1 MSFCL
6 SPVVFSENC
15 SSVDVWCAH
24 GGGECHLPLC
34 HLVLLQVAG
43 LVSKETYQVYLGW
56 PQDVDFYPCL
66 PNIKSLYRGLNWVQ
80 PVLRSV
86 CPGHITLSRLCPL
99 AASSSRRASGTPFQG
114 QEWGWGAP
122 DCPRPGHR
130 SNGQSHL
137 ISNHLQ
143 QFYVHL
149 RY

>member
-1 MSFCL
+1 MR
-6 SPVVFSENC
+6 
-15 SSVDVWCAH
+15 VWCAH

-43 LVSKETYQVYLGW
+43 LVSKETYQVNLGW
-56 PQDVDFYPCL
+56 HKTLISTLACQILKVYIEGLTEFSQLYGQCGLDTL
-66 PNIKSLYRGLNWVQ
+66 PSQGY
-80 PVLRSV
+80 VLWQLPAQGEQV
-86 CPGHITLSRLCPL
+86 EHT
-99 AASSSRRASGTPFQG
+99 FQG

-122 DCPRPGHR
+122 HCPRPGHR